1 MLGGH
6 QPAARS
12 APLSVG
18 SGSTKPKS
26 ALPPSDGTANLNTT
40 PRDPGPNSPLAKC
53 LPATSGV
60 VAFVGVQ
67 LLRAFAWATRA
78 ATGTTDRRGSVEHAR
93 VVNVSRRVPRLS
105 LSSVTRIVA
114 QEKVAGSSP

>member
-78 ATGTTDRRGSVEHAR
+78 ATGTTDRRDSVEHRFEQAR

-105 LSSVTRIVA
+105 LRSVTRIVA
-114 QEKVAGSSP
+114 QEKV